1 MKQGVIQNNAPSI
14 PNQTL
19 AGQYGSNKRMLPLTT
34 LNFRSRG
41 FTWYVV
47 TKSSHDLANMSQSF
61 FFGEWQIDPA
71 TNTLRQGK
79 LQQQLE
85 PKAMDVLLLLCKHA
99 GEVLS
104 TDEIVSHCWP
114 GAETGDNP
122 LHKIITQ
129 LRKAL
134 GDSATAPLY
143 IETIRKRGYRTLA
156 EIRFPLGQTQSVSEK
171 SWQHGSPFP
180 GLQAFDARY
189 ASVFFGRGSQI
200 NTLLERI
207 QQQIQY
213 GRAFCL
219 LLGPSGSGKSS
230 LINAGVMPNLMQ
242 QGGYNGVEVVSFAN
256 IDLADVA
263 PQQLF
268 LNFASSLLD
277 WELHDQP
284 AFAGDCA
291 ESLAAQLQTHPE
303 QLIQRCIALLGPQR
317 QSCRRFAIFIDR
329 LEVLLSSPLF
339 SETERTAF
347 IGSLEQLAKS
357 GAVLVLAAC
366 RNEFYP
372 QLVAYPSLMSGK
384 ARGAHFDLAAPG
396 RAELLQMIRLPALA
410 AGLTFELEATSATPL
425 DELLCS
431 EAASNPDALPM
442 LQYTLQELYLQRS
455 ADDKLLVSVY
465 KALGGL
471 EGAIGKNAEQAI
483 ESLTDAQKASLPK
496 VLSLLVTL
504 REDEQSITSRS
515 GRFAQLHTDAERALV
530 QTLIEQRLFVS
541 HLQNGEPCFS
551 IAHEALL
558 RRWPRATAWIT
569 EHHDSLSVKSRLQHL
584 NQRWR
589 AEQRH
594 SAYLLAAGKPL
605 QEALLLQ
612 QNPLFQ
618 LDSAET
624 EFIQASATK
633 ARHRRWASRGTIMAL
648 CLLTFTAVT
657 MSFKSFQAEQ
667 QAQQKRL
674 AAENLLGFMVG
685 EFADKLRSIG
695 RMDLLDGI
703 SNKALEYFTD
713 YNIDDGSLSTAA
725 RLQHGQTLEAMGE
738 VAYSRGKTDE
748 ATAAL
753 QAARVQLEAVLAEQP
768 DNLELLKTLG
778 ANAFWLGQI
787 QYDASN
793 WQGTQLEFE
802 RYYHYSA
809 RMFKLAPDNLDALM
823 ELSYATNSL
832 GSLAMQRQQFDKARQ
847 NFEESLRLKLIAQQ
861 LQPDS
866 GQLTADIA
874 DTRSWL
880 ASAVLLQGD
889 IFQAIAE
896 HSKIQAQFEELSKTI
911 KPDPYLQEKVF
922 SSYDILAS
930 VYATQGL
937 HLKAVEK
944 ALLGHQ
950 LIEQALAA
958 DPGNEIWR
966 SDLFK
971 MKLSLMQLSIYEP
984 SLRNKFLPDM
994 LEKWLDNN
1002 QLHFSDSKRF
1012 RQLKLSWA
1020 LRSAEYYQTSEQWQ
1034 QSAKLLKHIDQHSQ
1048 ETDFSGKN
1056 RATLF
1061 LLKAV
1066 QLHQEG
1072 DDVQSKGYCSRALE
1086 ILNLKQN
1093 RDQHPTSIQTKAKA
1107 LLCLG
1112 KLEQDVELIKIMSEQ
1127 KLTSITF
1134 GQLVYQQKE

>member
-1 MKQGVIQNNAPSI
+1 
-14 PNQTL
+14 
-19 AGQYGSNKRMLPLTT
+19 MLCCD
-34 LNFRSRG
+34 
-41 FTWYVV
+41 
-47 TKSSHDLANMSQSF
+47 KSSQHVAKMSQSF
-61 FFGEWQIDPA
+61 FFVEWQVDRA
-71 TNTLRQGK
+71 ANRLRQGK

-85 PKAMDVLLLLCKHA
+85 PKAMDVLLLLCTRA

-104 TDEIVSHCWP
+104 ADEIVSHCWP
-114 GAETGDNP
+114 DTDTGDNP

-156 EIRFPLGQTQSVSEK
+156 EIRFPLGQAQSVSEK
-171 SWQHGSPFP
+171 SWLHGSPFP
-180 GLQAFDARY
+180 GLQAFNARY
-189 ASVFFGRGSQI
+189 ASVFFGRGAQI
-200 NTLLERI
+200 TTLLERI

-242 QGGYNGVEVVSFAN
+242 DGGYNGVEVLSFAG

-263 PQQLF
+263 AQQLF

-277 WELHDQP
+277 WELDGQP
-284 AFAGDCA
+284 AFAGESA
-291 ESLAAQLQTHPE
+291 QSLAEQLQSNPAQLTH
-303 QLIQRCIALLGPQR
+303 RCVALLGPQR
-317 QSCRRFAIFIDR
+317 QSSRRFAIFIDR

-339 SETERTAF
+339 SEAERTAF
-347 IGSLEQLAKS
+347 ISLLEQLATS

-410 AGLTFELEATSATPL
+410 AGLSFELEATNATPL

-455 ADDKLLVSVY
+455 TDDKLLVSVY
-465 KALGGL
+465 KALGGI

-483 ESLTDAQKASLPK
+483 ETLSDTEKASLPK

-515 GRFAQLHTDAERALV
+515 GRFAQLHTDAERTLV

-589 AEQRH
+589 AEQQH

-605 QEALLLQ
+605 QEALSLQ
-612 QNPLFQ
+612 KNILFQ
-618 LDSAET
+618 LDSQEI
-624 EFIQASATK
+624 EFIQASAAK
-633 ARHRRWASRGTIMAL
+633 ARNKRWASRGTLVAL
-648 CLLTFTAVT
+648 CLLTFTAIT
-657 MSFKSFQAEQ
+657 MSLKSFHAEQ

-713 YNIDDGSLSTAA
+713 YTTDDSNLSTAA

-738 VAYSRGKTDE
+738 VAYSRGKIDE

-753 QAARVQLEAVLAEQP
+753 QAARVQLAAVLAEQP

-787 QYDASN
+787 HYDASN
-793 WQGTQLEFE
+793 WQATQPEFE
-802 RYYHYSA
+802 LYYHYSE
-809 RMFKLAPDNLDALM
+809 RMYQLAPDNIDAMM

-832 GSLAMQRQQFDKARQ
+832 GSLAMQQMQFDVARTH
-847 NFEESLRLKLIAQQ
+847 FEESLKLRLLVHSQ
-861 LQPDS
+861 QPDNK
-866 GQLTADIA
+866 QLLADIA
-874 DTRSWL
+874 NTRSWL
-880 ASAVLLQGD
+880 ASAALAQGDVNAALTVHHDIQRTLSKVGASAELYLLETLASSYQMSADLFGFQGKQTEALANAQAARELILKALEQDPKNSRWQILKYHYIFQSFKYIAKPSLAQIEQHIAELSESLQQDSPFIAAGKQQILARHWLTAAELLQVQGEFIRSKSHAMRALSTYQELIAQNATNVRYQVAHSNSQLALARALLSSGD
-889 IFQAIAE
+889 RDSALMLCLQVQTTLAAIVAKNKE
-896 HSKIQAQFEELSKTI
+896 PEFTI
-911 KPDPYLQEKVF
+911 PY
-922 SSYDILAS
+922 A
-930 VYATQGL
+930 
-937 HLKAVEK
+937 K
-944 ALLGHQ
+944 ALDCQ
-950 LIEQALAA
+950 
-958 DPGNEIWR
+958 
-966 SDLFK
+966 S
-971 MKLSLMQLSIYEP
+971 KLDAEP
-984 SLRNKFLPDM
+984 TLN
-994 LEKWLDNN
+994 
-1002 QLHFSDSKRF
+1002 
-1012 RQLKLSWA
+1012 
-1020 LRSAEYYQTSEQWQ
+1020 T
-1034 QSAKLLKHIDQHSQ
+1034 LLKHHHIVNYHFNPK
-1048 ETDFSGKN
+1048 T
-1056 RATLF
+1056 
-1061 LLKAV
+1061 
-1066 QLHQEG
+1066 
-1072 DDVQSKGYCSRALE
+1072 
-1086 ILNLKQN
+1086 
-1093 RDQHPTSIQTKAKA
+1093 
-1107 LLCLG
+1107 
-1112 KLEQDVELIKIMSEQ
+1112 
-1127 KLTSITF
+1127 
-1134 GQLVYQQKE
+1134 